1 MSFIPTLDTSAPAR
15 PRLSRTLDPVEVRVL
30 GSLMEKQLSTP
41 EYYPLTL
48 NALLAACNQ
57 KSNREPVTELSES
70 DIESALDRLQEE
82 KLAWKVMGGR
92 AVRFDHN
99 LDAVWQ
105 LRNPEKALLT
115 LLFLRGPQTSGE
127 LRGRSERLHRF
138 ESTDAVDQVLR
149 DMAAHSQPLVR
160 KLARRPGQKEE
171 RWAHLVAGD
180 VVESAAIPSIESTP
194 SPSSEPLSIRVAR
207 LEEKIAAIEK
217 ALESLKLQLGG

>member
-1 MSFIPTLDTSAPAR
+1 MSFVPTLDAGAPSR
-15 PRLSRTLDPVEVRVL
+15 PRLSRTLDPVEIRVL

-57 KSNREPVTELSES
+57 KSNREPVMDLSEA
-70 DIESALDRLQEE
+70 DVQSALDRLQEE

-105 LRNPEKALLT
+105 LRSPEKALLT

-138 ESTDAVDQVLR
+138 ETTDAVDEVLR
-149 DMAAHSQPLVR
+149 DMVAHSQPLVR
-160 KLARRPGQKEE
+160 RLARRPGQKEE
-171 RWAHLVAGD
+171 RWAHLAGGEVAD
-180 VVESAAIPSIESTP
+180 HAPMPAAESNAAPSG
-194 SPSSEPLSIRVAR
+194 EPLSMRVAR

-217 ALESLKLQLGG
+217 ALDALKSQLGG